1 MFANKNKA
9 YKFTPQSLK
18 ILVSSLMGENGKI
31 LPAVFEKFIR
41 KCPPF
46 WREHLAREPKQT
58 IPKKFGNVSDM
69 LMVNYCIKHSQ
80 IVNDLY

>member
-31 LPAVFEKFIR
+31 LPAVSAKFQQQMSKQQEYNMQQEMNREKNMGHTA
-41 KCPPF
+41 KYAPPP
-46 WREHLAREPKQT
+46 RR
-58 IPKKFGNVSDM
+58 
-69 LMVNYCIKHSQ
+69 
-80 IVNDLY
+80 